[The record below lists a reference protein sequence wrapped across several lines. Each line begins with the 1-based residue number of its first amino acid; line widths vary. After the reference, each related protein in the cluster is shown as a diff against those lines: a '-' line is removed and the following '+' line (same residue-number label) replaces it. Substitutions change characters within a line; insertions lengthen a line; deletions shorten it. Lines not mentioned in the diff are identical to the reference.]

1 MATEKRPGHLRPA
14 PTGDEA
20 PAKQLEDEAQ
30 AGNGVTPP
38 MKRGY
43 SGMFITDVIAE
54 LGYASRERVEE
65 VVNEARVA
73 VRH

>member
-1 MATEKRPGHLRPA
+1 
-14 PTGDEA
+14 
-20 PAKQLEDEAQ
+20 
-30 AGNGVTPP
+30 